1 MQRFV
6 GLILLVSMVMQPAVF
21 AFGNLLT
28 IDESQEIS
36 MVKTAIQPANC
47 HSLAASNATIASD
60 FCESGLQCNNM
71 PCGAA
76 YILTN
81 IVLSAALVISSD
93 TPTASYTDTLTS
105 AVSANLYKPPIL
117 NS

>member
-6 GLILLVSMVMQPAVF
+6 GLVLLVYMVMPPAVF
-21 AFGNLLT
+21 AFGNLFT
-28 IDESQEIS
+28 IDESQELS
-36 MVKTAIQPANC
+36 TKTAVQPANC

-81 IVLSAALVISSD
+81 IVLADALVISFD
-93 TPTASYTDTLTS
+93 TPTDSYTDTLTS